1 MKDEAKAPGVIVITP
16 LTVDHIKELIA
27 LAAQIW
33 RTHYP
38 GIISVAQIEYMLAER
53 YHETLIRDELTRA
66 DCWWDV
72 LMLDGQMTGYTSYF
86 LTGSLD
92 SAAGE
97 MKIDKLYLH
106 PRVHRQGYGGT
117 LLNHVAVFA
126 AQRGCKRLTL
136 AVNRHN
142 QSAIA
147 AYHKHGFHIA
157 ETSVKEIGGG
167 FLMDDYIMTKPV
179 NG

>member
-1 MKDEAKAPGVIVITP
+1 MTKRTLIRP
-16 LTVDHIKELIA
+16 LHASEIPALVT

-33 RTHYP
+33 RAHYP

-72 LMLDGQMTGYTSYF
+72 LLLDGHMTGYTSYF
-86 LTGSLD
+86 LTG
-92 SAAGE
+92 APAGAPGE

-142 QSAIA
+142 QAAIA

-167 FLMDDYIMTKPV
+167 FLMDDYIMVKCL
-179 NG
+179 